1 MWIYENLILQVKFVN
16 KGALKKHRDRSCFIY
31 GNHTGFYDAF
41 TPNLISFPHK
51 NSIIVG
57 ADIFDFCEANI
68 EPWHVTTQSKTP
80 RIFPPW
86 CFAVKVAYSVVIIL
100 PLILHAFR

>member
-1 MWIYENLILQVKFVN
+1 MINISLVIYKNEDYCEKRE
-16 KGALKKHRDRSCFIY
+16 KKVIY
-31 GNHTGFYDAF
+31 FSDESNND
-41 TPNLISFPHK
+41 
-51 NSIIVG
+51 VG

-100 PLILHAFR
+100 PLILHAFG